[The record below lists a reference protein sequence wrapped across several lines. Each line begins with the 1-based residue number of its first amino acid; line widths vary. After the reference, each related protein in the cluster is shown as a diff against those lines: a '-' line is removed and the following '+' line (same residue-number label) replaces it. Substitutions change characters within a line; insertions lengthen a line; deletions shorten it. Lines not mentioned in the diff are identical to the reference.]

1 MEQKKKLSG
10 CLIALLIF
18 FWPAGIAY
26 LVIKKLNKDKNDY
39 IKTANAML
47 AFGVFL
53 VFCGIYYLFA
63 GVTGNVESEDPGEIL
78 YGVITMLIFCCG
90 GGGALLYHG
99 SKKRKL
105 GLLTQKYVPA
115 VVDGGME
122 DMAAIAQMAAVS
134 YEQADADLRLLIGNG
149 ILKDRYIDTQK
160 RLLVWTSKPRE
171 EDLPREKIVCPHC
184 GGTNLVIYGKAAVC
198 EYCDSKLD

>member
-10 CLIALLIF
+10 WMIALLIL

-26 LVIKKLNKDKNDY
+26 LVIKELNKDKNDY

-47 AFGVFL
+47 AIGAFL

-63 GVTGNVESEDPGEIL
+63 GATGNVESEDPGEIL

-105 GLLTQKYVPA
+105 GLLTQKYMPA
-115 VVDGGME
+115 IVDGGLE
-122 DMAAIAQMAAVS
+122 DMATIAKMAAVS

-149 ILKDRYIDTQK
+149 ILKDCYIDTPK
-160 RLLVWTSKPRE
+160 GMLVWTSQPRE

-184 GGTNLVIYGKAAVC
+184 GGTNLVICGKAAVC
-198 EYCDSKLD
+198 EYCDSKLS